1 MQHDEPNA
9 EKAVLVG
16 GVGDE
21 DAEDGGGGAGE
32 VAAGELLR
40 SIPGVVSAV
49 LLCLSVVDISR
60 RK

>member
-1 MQHDEPNA
+1 MQQDEPNP

-40 SIPGVVSAV
+40 CIPGVVSRV
-49 LLCLSVVDISR
+49 
-60 RK
+60 